1 MRRFLAGCLTGA
13 VAVLCAVL
21 LVGQIP
27 VTSREGVG
35 EIVKE
40 HRLPLWEKVAR
51 FWVRHAEFQRMAEE
65 AAGGETDPQRRVV
78 RLLDWTRAQ
87 VRLQPEGLPFIDDHI
102 SHIVL
107 RHYGNAGQLAEVFT
121 ALTTYTGNEGRWEW
135 SKPPGGGAGLVLAFV
150 RSDRGW
156 WVFDVA
162 HGVWFERPDG
172 GVATID
178 DFRDMARLTVHG
190 HAPDPYGGRPYRDFY
205 GHLDAVWRVSFSRA
219 YEQMPWYRLLAL
231 LGLAPAS

>member
-1 MRRFLAGCLTGA
+1 MKRFRAGCLTGA
-13 VAVLCAVL
+13 VAVIGAVL
-21 LVGQIP
+21 LIGQLP

-40 HRLPLWEKVAR
+40 HRLPLWEKAAR
-51 FWVRHAEFQRMAEE
+51 FLVRDAEFRRMAEE
-65 AAGGETDPQRRVV
+65 AAGGEADPERRVV
-78 RLLDWTRAQ
+78 RLLEWTRAQ

-107 RHYGNAGQLAEVFT
+107 RHYGNAGQMAEVFT

-135 SKPPGGGAGLVLAFV
+135 SKPPGRGVGLVLAFV
-150 RSDRGW
+150 RSSRGW

-162 HGVWFERPDG
+162 NGIWFERPDG
-172 GVATID
+172 GIAVIE
-178 DFRDMARLTVHG
+178 DFQDMARLTMRG
-190 HAPDPYGGRPYRDFY
+190 RAPDSRDGRPYRDFY
-205 GHLDAVWRVSFSRA
+205 SNLEAVWRVSFSRA
-219 YEQMPWYRLLAL
+219 YEQMPWHRLRAI